1 MKAMI
6 LAAGR
11 GERLRPWTDTVPKPL
26 LKVGSRRLIE
36 HHLVALSGA
45 GFSQIVINVAYL
57 GDLVEQT
64 LGDGSRYG
72 LRIQYSRER
81 PGALDT
87 GGGIRQA
94 LALLGN
100 IAPFAVINADI
111 YTDYPFAKLHQALA
125 DPDAQA
131 YLVLAPNP
139 PHHPRGDFGLNGS
152 QVTQSAPLAT
162 FTGIGVYRPELFLLQ
177 TQTRFGLAP
186 VLNTAIAAQR
196 VQGELYTGAWQDV
209 GTPETFQKL
218 GGRPG

>member
-72 LRIQYSRER
+72 LRIQYSREQ

-100 IAPFAVINADI
+100 TAPFAVINADI
-111 YTDYPFAKLHQALA
+111 YTNYPFAKLHKALA

-139 PHHPRGDFGLNGS
+139 PHHPRGDFGINGS

-162 FTGIGVYRPELFLLQ
+162 FTGIGVYRPELFLQQAQ
-177 TQTRFGLAP
+177 TCFGLAP

-209 GTPETFQKL
+209 GTPEAFQKL